1 MAHRYVVMASAW
13 LEIIVGATFI
23 TAPDVLCVLL
33 FDAKP
38 DGIAMPLA
46 RWLGVGLLGLGIA
59 SLPSKDWESR
69 RNAVGGLF
77 VFNAGVAI
85 LVAWVGVV
93 TAAHGYLLWP
103 VAILHAVIVVALLP
117 QLLASKGSLNAASS
131 LQDAARG
138 NELK

>member
-33 FDAKP
+33 FDEKP
-38 DGIAMPLA
+38 EGIAMPLA
-46 RWLGVGLLGLGIA
+46 RWLGIGLLGLGIA

-69 RNAVGGLF
+69 RNAVGGLL

-85 LVAWVGVV
+85 LVAWVGVA
-93 TAAHGYLLWP
+93 TAVHGYLLWP

-131 LQDAARG
+131 LQDAARKS
-138 NELK
+138 ELK

>member
-1 MAHRYVVMASAW
+1 MAHRHVVMASAW

-77 VFNAGVAI
+77 VFNAGVTI
-85 LVAWVGVV
+85 LVAWVGV

-103 VAILHAVIVVALLP
+103 VAILHAAIVVALLP
-117 QLLASKGSLNAASS
+117 ALLASKGSLNAASS
-131 LQDAARG
+131 LQDAARR

>member
-13 LEIIVGATFI
+13 LEIVVGVAFI

-33 FDAKP
+33 FADKP
-38 DGIAMPLA
+38 EGIAVSLA

-69 RNAVGGLF
+69 RNPVGGLF

-85 LVAWVGVV
+85 LVACVGVF

-103 VAILHAVIVVALLP
+103 VAILHAAIVVALLP
-117 QLLASKGSLNAASS
+117 PLLASKG
-131 LQDAARG
+131 
-138 NELK
+138 